1 MRKWLMSGVLAC
13 AVAAGAQAQDVD
25 HMGVRKG
32 AIEMGVAGGIS
43 APFGDYG
50 DVAKLSGTGAIILGY
65 YTSPR
70 FAIGLDIG
78 VHLHGPTDEA
88 RAAQAAA
95 LGQAD
100 ADLKLKLYRM
110 ITPYVKFQFKED
122 KFSPYVTGL
131 AGLYMQQVSWTQN
144 TVGGNVSQDVWRGF
158 VGVAGGLGVQYNSDE
173 SVAIFLDARVHTA
186 MRSDFSPL
194 TFVDARIGVAFLL

>member
-1 MRKWLMSGVLAC
+1 M

-25 HMGVRKG
+25 NMGVRKG
-32 AIEMGVAGGIS
+32 AIEMGIAGGLS

-50 DVAKLSGTGAIILGY
+50 DVAKVSGTGAIILGY

-70 FAIGLDIG
+70 FSLGLDIG
-78 VHLHGPTDEA
+78 AHFHVPTDEA

-110 ITPYVKFQFKED
+110 ITPYVKWQFKEA
-122 KFSPYVTGL
+122 KFSPYLTGL
-131 AGLYMQQVSWTQN
+131 TGLYMQQVSWTRN
-144 TVGGNVSQDVWRGF
+144 TAGGNISEDVWRGF
-158 VGVAGGLGVQYNSDE
+158 FGVAAGLGVQYNSDE

-186 MRSDFSPL
+186 MRGDFAPL
-194 TFVDARIGVAFLL
+194 TFVDARVGVAFLL